1 MKIFKDKYILNAN
14 KYQELHNVKKYY
26 QLYWI
31 YTCYVVK
38 LKFRG
43 RVCYIYVW
51 YAVTDKRLFKLQNE
65 CVWIQCL

>member
-31 YTCYVVK
+31 YTCYVAK

-43 RVCYIYVW
+43 R
-51 YAVTDKRLFKLQNE
+51 YATFMYGMP
-65 CVWIQCL
+65 